1 MKKLKNISKFAMPC
15 AILDCD
21 REVWKDIF
29 HNSHINCRFEKII
42 IYTIGD
48 FICHNFIKLNLY

>member
-21 REVWKDIF
+21 MEVWKDIF
-29 HNSHINCRFEKII
+29 HNSHINCRFEKKKII
-42 IYTIGD
+42 
-48 FICHNFIKLNLY
+48 L